1 MKGQIHHYIQWD
13 LFNNFSA
20 NLCHT
25 LVHNHHIL
33 SWWAYIFSTS
43 CATALYLTYTS
54 TPVHNLWN
62 VVRLPCIL
70 CTLLH
75 LSTMTGMLCDRFVS
89 YVHFYTCPQSME
101 CCATALYLM
110 YTSTPVHNQWNVV
123 QLPYVSG
130 TLLQYTC
137 PQSPECCVT
146 DSLLN
151 AYLCY
156 ASFPQ
161 SLEY

>member
-1 MKGQIHHYIQWD
+1 M
-13 LFNNFSA
+13 
-20 NLCHT
+20 
-25 LVHNHHIL
+25 
-33 SWWAYIFSTS
+33 
-43 CATALYLTYTS
+43 
-54 TPVHNLWN
+54 
-62 VVRLPCIL
+62 RLPYIL
-70 CTLLH
+70 RTLLH
-75 LSTMTGMLCDRFVS
+75 LSTTTGMLCDCLIS
-89 YVHFYTCPQSME
+89 YVHFYTCTQSLE

-110 YTSTPVHNQWNVV
+110 YISTPVHNHWNVVRLSRILCTLLHLSTITGMLCYCIIFCVHFYTCPQSLECCATVSYLAYTSTPVHNHWNVV
-123 QLPYVSG
+123 RLPYISH